1 MESRVC
7 SESDSEVFNGL
18 VFKCNREGINNVDVL
33 EMELFSRFFIVVT
46 PIVHT
51 FGLVLFSSMI
61 LVSVNVLLCCIN
73 CNY

>member
-33 EMELFSRFFIVVT
+33 EMELFSRFFY
-46 PIVHT
+46 
-51 FGLVLFSSMI
+51 SSYPHRSHFWLGI
-61 LVSVNVLLCCIN
+61 IQ
-73 CNY
+73 